1 MNYLYNL
8 PLQIYERWQPDALIN
23 RKLKQGRCNDFD
35 KLSGTIADCK
45 ISKNRKFITKK
56 IRQDKKENDIN
67 QLYIIGKIVG
77 NSVVNSW
84 TEAAILE
91 YDCEHEASIQ
101 KKFYKLW
108 KNSDIIKIP
117 KVKSFTEDSIKMEFV
132 DCPRLAD
139 VIDNTELFEKA
150 VASTAFFFFNSINRA
165 GLVHGDISLFNVLVD
180 PKSKNGRI
188 CVIDYGI
195 TCKLKNKDINNIKED
210 DNLDGD
216 PSKISDAWNTEGF
229 QFNWEWW
236 EKLNLLERK
245 SSDISGVFIRSVV
258 ALTRI
263 ACMGNLIVP
272 KSFND

>member
-1 MNYLYNL
+1 
-8 PLQIYERWQPDALIN
+8 
-23 RKLKQGRCNDFD
+23 
-35 KLSGTIADCK
+35 
-45 ISKNRKFITKK
+45 
-56 IRQDKKENDIN
+56 
-67 QLYIIGKIVG
+67 
-77 NSVVNSW
+77 
-84 TEAAILE
+84 
-91 YDCEHEASIQ
+91 
-101 KKFYKLW
+101 
-108 KNSDIIKIP
+108 
-117 KVKSFTEDSIKMEFV
+117 MEFY
-132 DCPRLAD
+132 DWPRLAD

-150 VASTAFFFFNSINRA
+150 VVSTAFFFFNSINRA

-229 QFNWEWW
+229 QFSWEWW